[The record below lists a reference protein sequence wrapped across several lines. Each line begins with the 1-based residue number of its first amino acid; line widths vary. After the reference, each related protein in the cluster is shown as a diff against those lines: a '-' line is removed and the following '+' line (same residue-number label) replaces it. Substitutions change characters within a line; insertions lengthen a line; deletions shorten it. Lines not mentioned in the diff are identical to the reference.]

1 MWVLV
6 LDLFTDQ
13 RHLPVAAQCTAD
25 GWLLCI
31 ACPVRLTS
39 HRAGTGPASVISRG
53 YGEARTVAS
62 WESL

>member
-1 MWVLV
+1 M
-6 LDLFTDQ
+6 
-13 RHLPVAAQCTAD
+13 AAQCTAD